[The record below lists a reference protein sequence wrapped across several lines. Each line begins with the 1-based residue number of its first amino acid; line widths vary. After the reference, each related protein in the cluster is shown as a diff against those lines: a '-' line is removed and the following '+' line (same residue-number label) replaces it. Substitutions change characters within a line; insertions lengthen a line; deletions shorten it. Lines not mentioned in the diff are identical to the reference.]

1 MAAVDDS
8 SPYRTAETASSSEVQ
23 SEQYL
28 IRRDTTND
36 HPLKDADADEFE
48 TLAKY
53 SMMPK
58 GVALAAFSRPSTDDK
73 TTEPLGSSLD
83 ARKREDST
91 ISLESLDLDLPP
103 IENYKVETVPFPRSP
118 QELRHKLEASGVPL
132 PLEYSLP
139 VSSSEVSIC
148 NNDEEEEDEDR
159 SMYQAYLSADCNNVK
174 LKRDPLYQGTESL
187 PGASVSRRR
196 KIKVTADVL
205 SSIATDTDTATDT
218 TLTEQMYTARDSS
231 ASPGGSDTELDDTFM
246 PEMDS
251 PDELE
256 DSILECLDNAE
267 VTPEAIPELTAA
279 EERSEARH
287 WRTVTVAGEER
298 RIDMKV
304 IEPYKRVLSHGGYL
318 SAGCHN
324 AIIVFSAC
332 FLPDRSRVDYDYV
345 MDNLFLY
352 VLTTLDQLIT
362 EDYVLI
368 FLHGATRRS
377 VIPTFA
383 WIKRC
388 YQLIDRRLRKTLQG
402 LYIVHPTFWLK
413 TLVIM
418 TKPFISSKFSRKLRF
433 VNSLDDLY
441 DLLPLEHA
449 SIPDKVKKYDELK
462 QSIKRQGSNL
472 HR

>member
-1 MAAVDDS
+1 MTTVQDGL
-8 SPYRTAETASSSEVQ
+8 PYRTAEASSSSEVQ
-23 SEQYL
+23 SEL

-36 HPLKDADADEFE
+36 HPLKDVDPDEFE
-48 TLAKY
+48 ALAKY
-53 SMMPK
+53 AMMPK
-58 GVALAAFSRPSTDDK
+58 GVALAAFSRPSIDRNA
-73 TTEPLGSSLD
+73 PLPDIKFES
-83 ARKREDST
+83 RNREDST

-103 IENYKVETVPFPRSP
+103 LDAYKVETVAFPKSP
-118 QELRHKLEASGVPL
+118 QELRQKLEASGVPL
-132 PLEYSLP
+132 PLEYSSP
-139 VSSSEVSIC
+139 VSSS
-148 NNDEEEEDEDR
+148 
-159 SMYQAYLSADCNNVK
+159 
-174 LKRDPLYQGTESL
+174 DPLYQGSESL
-187 PGASVSRRR
+187 PGSSLSRRR

-205 SSIATDTDTATDT
+205 SSVATDTDTATDT

-256 DSILECLDNAE
+256 DSILECLDNVE
-267 VTPEAIPELTAA
+267 MTPEAIPELTAA

-287 WRTVTVAGEER
+287 WRTVTVAGDER

-332 FLPDRSRVDYDYV
+332 FLPDKSRVDYDYV

-377 VIPTFA
+377 VIPTFP

-413 TLVIM
+413 TLVVM
-418 TKPFISSKFSRKLRF
+418 TKPFISVDINFTLDSSSKFSRKLRF
-433 VNSLDDLY
+433 VNSLDELY

-449 SIPDKVKKYDELK
+449 SIPDKVKKYDE
-462 QSIKRQGSNL
+462 IKRSMRQGSNL
-472 HR
+472 SQTNRV

>member
-1 MAAVDDS
+1 MAAVDGS
-8 SPYRTAETASSSEVQ
+8 HAFRTPETSPSVEDQAEPFLV
-23 SEQYL
+23 
-28 IRRDTTND
+28 RRDTTND
-36 HPLKDADADEFE
+36 HPLKNVDDDELE
-48 TLAKY
+48 TITKY
-53 SMMPK
+53 AMMPK
-58 GVALAAFSRPSTDDK
+58 GVALAAFSRPSIDPKLNDDPRL
-73 TTEPLGSSLD
+73 E
-83 ARKREDST
+83 ARKREDSAL
-91 ISLESLDLDLPP
+91 SLESLDLELPP
-103 IENYKVETVPFPRSP
+103 LEAYKVETVTFPKSP
-118 QELRHKLEASGVPL
+118 QELRQTLEASGVPL
-132 PLEYSLP
+132 PLEYSSP
-139 VSSSEVSIC
+139 MSGSEISVCYDRSP
-148 NNDEEEEDEDR
+148 DEEDR

-174 LKRDPLYQGTESL
+174 LKKDPLYQGTGPSPGSSL
-187 PGASVSRRR
+187 SRRR

-231 ASPGGSDTELDDTFM
+231 GSPGGSDTELDDTFM

-256 DSILECLDNAE
+256 DSILECLDDAE
-267 VTPEAIPELTAA
+267 DRTPEAIPELTAA

-377 VIPTFA
+377 VIPTFS

-413 TLVIM
+413 TLVVM
-418 TKPFISSKFSRKLRF
+418 TRPFISSKFSRKLRF
-433 VNSLDDLY
+433 VNSLEELY

-449 SIPDKVKKYDELK
+449 SIPDKVKKYDE
-462 QSIKRQGSNL
+462 IKRSM
-472 HR
+472 RPV

>member
-1 MAAVDDS
+1 MAAVDS
-8 SPYRTAETASSSEVQ
+8 SHSFRTPETSPSADTQ
-23 SEQYL
+23 AEQYL
-28 IRRDTTND
+28 VRRDTTND
-36 HPLKDADADEFE
+36 HPLKDVGEDELE
-48 TLAKY
+48 TITKY
-53 SMMPK
+53 AMMPK
-58 GVALAAFSRPSTDDK
+58 GVALAAFSRPSIDSKRD
-73 TTEPLGSSLD
+73 EPSID
-83 ARKREDST
+83 TRKREDSAL
-91 ISLESLDLDLPP
+91 SLESLDLELPP
-103 IENYKVETVPFPRSP
+103 LETYKVETVPFPKSP
-118 QELRHKLEASGVPL
+118 QELRQSLEASGVPL
-132 PLEYSLP
+132 PLEYSSP
-139 VSSSEVSIC
+139 ISGSEISVC
-148 NNDEEEEDEDR
+148 YDKEEDEEDR
-159 SMYQAYLSADCNNVK
+159 SMYQAYLSPDCNNVK
-174 LKRDPLYQGTESL
+174 LKKDPLYQGPGTSPGSSL
-187 PGASVSRRR
+187 SRRR
-196 KIKVTADVL
+196 KIRVTADVL

-256 DSILECLDNAE
+256 DSILECLDDAE
-267 VTPEAIPELTAA
+267 ERTPEAIPELTAA

-377 VIPTFA
+377 VIPTFS

-413 TLVIM
+413 TLVVM
-418 TKPFISSKFSRKLRF
+418 TRPFISSKFSRKLRF
-433 VNSLDDLY
+433 VNSLDELY

-449 SIPDKVKKYDELK
+449 SIPDKVKKYDE
-462 QSIKRQGSNL
+462 IKRSM
-472 HR
+472 RPV

>member
-1 MAAVDDS
+1 MTTVQDGL
-8 SPYRTAETASSSEVQ
+8 PYRTAEASSSSEVQ
-23 SEQYL
+23 SEL

-36 HPLKDADADEFE
+36 HPLKDVDPDEFE
-48 TLAKY
+48 ALAKY
-53 SMMPK
+53 AMMPK
-58 GVALAAFSRPSTDDK
+58 GVALAAFSRPSIDRNA
-73 TTEPLGSSLD
+73 PLPDIKFES
-83 ARKREDST
+83 RNREDST

-103 IENYKVETVPFPRSP
+103 LDAYKVETVAFPKSP
-118 QELRHKLEASGVPL
+118 QELRQKLEASGVPL
-132 PLEYSLP
+132 PLEYSSP
-139 VSSSEVSIC
+139 VSSSETSIC
-148 NNDEEEEDEDR
+148 CDRDEDEEDR
-159 SMYQAYLSADCNNVK
+159 SMYQAYLSPDCNNVQ
-174 LKRDPLYQGTESL
+174 LKKDPLYQGSESL
-187 PGASVSRRR
+187 PGSSLSRRR

-205 SSIATDTDTATDT
+205 SSVATDTDTATDT

-256 DSILECLDNAE
+256 DSILECLDNVE
-267 VTPEAIPELTAA
+267 MTPEAIPELTAA

-287 WRTVTVAGEER
+287 WRTVTVAGDER

-332 FLPDRSRVDYDYV
+332 FLPDKSRVDYDYV

-377 VIPTFA
+377 VIPTFP

-413 TLVIM
+413 TLVVM

-433 VNSLDDLY
+433 VNSLDELY

-449 SIPDKVKKYDELK
+449 SIPDKVKKYDE
-462 QSIKRQGSNL
+462 IKRSMRQGSNL
-472 HR
+472 SQTNRV